1 MQLQRQCIDV
11 VENVTCTPELTQ
23 AKPFRQQIADVG
35 IGYVKRALSVEIWSA
50 GERSVGADLKVREV
64 PQYLV
69 VLLVDA
75 EGVLVAFDGLII
87 VQVRPVDQAA
97 SKRLPLAYTPRDS
110 RCNVAAADDLVVKLA
125 LRMQ

>member
-1 MQLQRQCIDV
+1 MDIMK
-11 VENVTCTPELTQ
+11 NVTCTPELTQ
-23 AKPFRQQIADVG
+23 AEPFRQQIADVG
-35 IGYVKRALSVEIWSA
+35 TEYVERALSVKIWDA
-50 GERSVGADLKVREV
+50 EGHSVGTDLKVREV

-97 SKRLPLAYTPRDS
+97 SKRLQLAYTPRDS